1 MSSSKL
7 SEIHCEIF
15 SRFTGKSLVHRNE
28 SLQYYFF
35 SEKLQKRHSTFARA
49 QTKTAVPNLV
59 SLTLYREIFV
69 TVLFSPPFVLVVSG
83 QSLRLDEFKYLKFNI
98 SFFTTVLL
106 RIQDGARPFA
116 SVEG

>member
-59 SLTLYREIFV
+59 SLTLYRGNICHRFIFA
-69 TVLFSPPFVLVVSG
+69 PFCPCS
-83 QSLRLDEFKYLKFNI
+83 QRAKLRLDEFKYLKFNI